1 MFELKVDLFKRCFRQ
16 VRKLGSSTYPVYLY
30 ENITTG
36 STEEEDEFHFVA
48 VKNIFVQES
57 LNYE

>member
-16 VRKLGSSTYPVYLY
+16 VRKLGSSTYPVFLY

-36 STEEEDEFHFVA
+36 NTEEEDEFHFVA
-48 VKNIFVQES
+48 VKNIFV
-57 LNYE
+57 